1 MSHQRLTFSLAAWV
15 LKVIL
20 LLMLERHLAP
30 GPSRGEI
37 AVLMGLVQ
45 QGQKASFFAGVYH
58 LPALLQSVTK
68 SKVES
73 TVVLNSVC
81 ACHVDHHAHLCM
93 HGKACDAAHAR

>member
-20 LLMLERHLAP
+20 LLMLEYAHLAP
-30 GPSRGEI
+30 GPGRGEI
-37 AVLMGLVQ
+37 AGLMGVVQ

-58 LPALLQSVTK
+58 LPSLLQSVTK

-73 TVVLNSVC
+73 TVVLKPVC
-81 ACHVDHHAHLCM
+81 ACHADHHAHL
-93 HGKACDAAHAR
+93 